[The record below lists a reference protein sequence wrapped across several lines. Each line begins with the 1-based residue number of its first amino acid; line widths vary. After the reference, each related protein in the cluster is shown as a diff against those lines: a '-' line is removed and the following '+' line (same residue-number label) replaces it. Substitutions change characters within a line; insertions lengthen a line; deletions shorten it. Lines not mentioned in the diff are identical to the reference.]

1 MNKQQRRVEVV
12 FDVACVLSYLVF
24 TRYSRAAR
32 RYRNDGGE
40 VETVFLPFQH
50 RPDADPAGEPLFE
63 THKRDRGEAA
73 AREIQAMTSFG
84 AEDGLKVD
92 FGRVVSTNT
101 FDAHRLIAQ
110 AAAQGCGERMA
121 ERLFRAYFTDA
132 LNVADH
138 GTLTMLAEE
147 TGVRMDDGGATELRA
162 ELDRVR
168 GFGFTSG
175 EVPAFCFDTG
185 RTLSGEQQEEAFFSA
200 FRG

>member
-1 MNKQQRRVEVV
+1 MNKRRVEIV

-24 TRYSRAAR
+24 TRYSRAAQ
-32 RYRNDGGE
+32 RYRESGGE

-73 AREIQAMTSFG
+73 AREVQTMTTFG

-110 AAAQGCGERMA
+110 AAAQGRGERMA

-138 GTLTMLAEE
+138 DILVMLAEE
-147 TGVRMDDGGATELRA
+147 TGVRMSDGGATELRA

-168 GFGFTSG
+168 GLGFTADS
-175 EVPAFCFDTG
+175 VPAFRFDTG
-185 RTLSGEQQEEAFFSA
+185 LTLSGEQPEEAFFAA
-200 FRG
+200 FEA